1 MIVRRI
7 TKRGQEIVALAKMPI
22 IFDFKTNKF
31 DSFSLIYHYLKELY
45 SLFIRKFL
53 AWFQI

>member
-7 TKRGQEIVALAKMPI
+7 TNARISYHLSI

-31 DSFSLIYHYLKELY
+31 DSFSLIYYTIEEIIPTIH
-45 SLFIRKFL
+45 STM
-53 AWFQI
+53 